1 MKNEFKKGNR
11 SLFSQRLRQLME
23 LAINNNEQIIL
34 FYNRR
39 GSASFVQCRHCGF
52 VWRCRRCEV
61 ALTYHAAE
69 EALICHQCNYRIEL
83 PKSCP
88 RCSSSQIKFLGGGT
102 QKLEQEVD
110 TFFPDIKTIRWDS
123 DTTRG
128 RLSHQEILE
137 SFRKEERAI
146 LIGTQMIAKGLDIP
160 GVTLVGVINADTS
173 LHLPDF
179 RSAERTFQLLTQV
192 AGRAGRGPEEDE
204 L

>member
-1 MKNEFKKGNR
+1 MAELTGAVIILGSATPDVSTYYHAQRGNFKLLQLPERVSGLFLPQVELVDMRNEFKKGNR
-11 SLFSQRLRQLME
+11 GLFSQRLRQLME

-110 TFFPDIKTIRWDS
+110 TFSP
-123 DTTRG
+123 
-128 RLSHQEILE
+128 ILKP
-137 SFRKEERAI
+137 SAGI
-146 LIGTQMIAKGLDIP
+146 
-160 GVTLVGVINADTS
+160 VT
-173 LHLPDF
+173 P
-179 RSAERTFQLLTQV
+179 
-192 AGRAGRGPEEDE
+192 PEDA
-204 L
+204 